1 MSLPAGG
8 SGPRGAA
15 EAWRAGL
22 EIFPGSKEFL
32 ERTRMRS
39 DSEVLALV
47 EIERSLERKID
58 TDLSFLDREL

>member
-1 MSLPAGG
+1 
-8 SGPRGAA
+8 
-15 EAWRAGL
+15 
-22 EIFPGSKEFL
+22 
-32 ERTRMRS
+32 MRS